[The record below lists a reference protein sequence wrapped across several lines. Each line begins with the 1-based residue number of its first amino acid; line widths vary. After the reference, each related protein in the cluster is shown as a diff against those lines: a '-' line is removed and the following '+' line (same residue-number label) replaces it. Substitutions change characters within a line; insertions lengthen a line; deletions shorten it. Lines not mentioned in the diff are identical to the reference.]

1 MEFQPIQTQEEL
13 DRIIGERLKRE
24 RQSVAKQYEDYEEVK
39 VKKHEL
45 EQKIIELQTMIEEQ
59 GKRIDTEQEMSKKLQ
74 QDLDAKTLEHLKVRV
89 AMENGLPYELA
100 TRLTGTNEDELM
112 KDAETLMS
120 FVQSERSNVPQ
131 PLKSTETGLDEISS
145 EYQSLISKLNY

>member
-39 VKKHEL
+39 VKKQEL

-59 GKRIDTEQEMSKKLQ
+59 GKRIGTEQETSKKLQ
-74 QDLDAKTLEHLKVRV
+74 QDLDAKTLEHLKVRI
-89 AMENGLPYELA
+89 AIENGIPYELA
-100 TRLTGTNEDELM
+100 TRLTGANEEELL
-112 KDAETLMS
+112 KDAEILRS